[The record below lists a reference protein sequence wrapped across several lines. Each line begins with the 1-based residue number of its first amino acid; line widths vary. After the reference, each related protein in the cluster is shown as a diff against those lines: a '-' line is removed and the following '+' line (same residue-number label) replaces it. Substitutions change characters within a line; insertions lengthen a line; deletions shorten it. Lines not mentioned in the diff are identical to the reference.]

1 MLRKQIREEIFK
13 IIFRIPF
20 NNKEEMDW
28 QIDFSMQDLENK
40 SQENQEYIR
49 NKITAIIEKQPE
61 IDEKIASNC
70 DGWNLNRIGK
80 AEIAIMRIAVYE
92 MLYEADLPAQISIN
106 EAVELSKIYC
116 DEEARGFINA
126 VLGKVAKSAE

>member
-49 NKITAIIEKQPE
+49 NKITAIIEKQSE

>member
-1 MLRKQIREEIFK
+1 
-13 IIFRIPF
+13 
-20 NNKEEMDW
+20 
-28 QIDFSMQDLENK
+28 
-40 SQENQEYIR
+40 
-49 NKITAIIEKQPE
+49 
-61 IDEKIASNC
+61 
-70 DGWNLNRIGK
+70 
-80 AEIAIMRIAVYE
+80 MRIAVYE